1 MTSFGDA
8 FKAARKAGKT
18 TFKFGGK
25 SYHTKTKDE
34 MAKTKKAVPTPSP
47 RPEAMKTDAQAAVDS
62 APKSARKAAAKPAPK
77 QDYPRPAKPVG
88 IASANSAIGRAA
100 AARENAPV
108 LKIPSRANANAN
120 TVQKPQT
127 PARGTST
134 PAEKQGPKPEEQQW
148 FARKGSAISLG
159 IARRRNAPVSK

>member
-62 APKSARKAAAKPAPK
+62 APKSAPKAAPK

-120 TVQKPQT
+120 ANTVQKPQA
-127 PARGTST
+127 PARGSST